1 MGQCQSCCLSVGTP
15 LILLARRNPESC
27 SPRLDLSTNKLTS
40 LHVCCSVAVADEMQN
55 MMMPRDPQT
64 GVVDVAMQ
72 NLAFNLLDSLFTIKC
87 HNLLVAAT
95 GSRMATFMDL
105 VRGLCRHGQQAATA
119 WNMQHQHGMLVPQAC
134 ASLLRNCKAG
144 SAMHEVL
151 WQLAHTCCPARS

>member
-1 MGQCQSCCLSVGTP
+1 
-15 LILLARRNPESC
+15 
-27 SPRLDLSTNKLTS
+27 
-40 LHVCCSVAVADEMQN
+40 

-105 VRGLCRHGQQAATA
+105 VRGLCWHGQQAATA
-119 WNMQHQHGMLVPQAC
+119 WNMQHQHGMFG
-134 ASLLRNCKAG
+134 ASSLCFIVA
-144 SAMHEVL
+144 
-151 WQLAHTCCPARS
+151 QLQSCYSHA